1 MLVADKQVAEY
12 FEEVVAA
19 KADPKLVCNWISGEL
34 MRIMNENKIDIR
46 NVGIPAESLASL
58 IQFLQEGS
66 ISGKIAKTVFEEM
79 VQSGK
84 DPATIIEVRGLKQ
97 VSDEGALRGLLETLL
112 NNNPKQ
118 VEQYRAGKTQIK
130 GFFVGQVMKETKGQA
145 NPQIVNQL
153 LEELLNG

>member
-1 MLVADKQVAEY
+1 
-12 FEEVVAA
+12 
-19 KADPKLVCNWISGEL
+19 
-34 MRIMNENKIDIR
+34 MRIMNENKVDIR
-46 NVGIPAESLASL
+46 NVGIPAESFASL

-66 ISGKIAKTVFEEM
+66 ISGKIAKAVFEEM

-97 VSDEGALRGLLETLL
+97 VSDEGALRGLLERLL
-112 NNNPKQ
+112 NYNPKQ